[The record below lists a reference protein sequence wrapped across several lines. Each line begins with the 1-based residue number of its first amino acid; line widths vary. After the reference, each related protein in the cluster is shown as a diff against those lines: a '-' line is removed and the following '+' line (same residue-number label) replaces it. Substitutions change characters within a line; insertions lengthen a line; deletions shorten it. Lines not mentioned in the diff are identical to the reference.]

1 MWDFDIVHIAGKK
14 NVVADALL
22 RRLEPEGWEL
32 PKELEE
38 DVEDFIDAYL
48 NAIQLLIDDALALE
62 YSMCRADLSVKD
74 EPLEGNYSKEL

>member
-1 MWDFDIVHIAGKK
+1 MWDFDIVHVAGKK
-14 NVVADALL
+14 NVVTNTLL
-22 RRLEPEGWEL
+22 RRLEPKGQEL

-62 YSMCRADLSVKD
+62 YSMC
-74 EPLEGNYSKEL
+74 